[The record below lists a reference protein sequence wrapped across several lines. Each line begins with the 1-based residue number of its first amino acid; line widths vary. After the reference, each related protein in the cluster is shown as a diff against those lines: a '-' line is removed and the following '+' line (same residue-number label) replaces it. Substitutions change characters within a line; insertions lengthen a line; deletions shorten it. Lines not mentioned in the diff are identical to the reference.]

1 MQRRILVPATKSD
14 HSELSKMYLGLRA
27 DERMDDI
34 MTDDQVSDKMLY
46 FLNDKNYSTFKILQD
61 GCLAGYAL
69 IELSREPLY
78 LKHLYIKPENRRKGH
93 GSFTIHELLKIFS
106 KTQIEIEV
114 MIWNEDAIKFYENI
128 GFNKRIIGMRLSE
141 Q

>member
-1 MQRRILVPATKSD
+1 MQSRVLVPATKSD

-34 MTDDQVSDKMLY
+34 MTDDQVSDKMLH
-46 FLNDKNYSTFKILQD
+46 FLNDKNYSAFKILQD
-61 GCLAGYAL
+61 DSLAGYAL

-78 LKHLYIKPENRRKGH
+78 LKHLYVKPEYRRKGY
-93 GSFTIHELLKIFS
+93 GSLAIHELLKIFHE
-106 KTQIEIEV
+106 TQIEIEE
-114 MIWNEDAIKFYENI
+114 MIWNEDAVKFYESI
-128 GFNKRIIGMRLSE
+128 GFDKRIIGMRLSK